1 MHIAMCDSGVT
12 FCPAALRNSCGEKCV
27 FDSYSEAEGEEGQGA
42 LHVSMRV
49 PVAKNVVFLEVGVG
63 AGAVAVVV

>member
-1 MHIAMCDSGVT
+1 M
-12 FCPAALRNSCGEKCV
+12 

-49 PVAKNVVFLEVGVG
+49 PVAKMSFFWKLELEHDDEQKQ
-63 AGAVAVVV
+63 